1 MESLQA
7 NCKEMLVCKQQKSPV
22 LLGRWICGQSNNMN
36 TENVDSNSLTTWR
49 WSQSRFLSGNTYE
62 MLLQRVE
69 LGQSQ
74 GYRFLPNMSREILTL
89 KIPNMVEVLANTM
102 VVIILQTISNQHFIY
117 LKLTQHSISM
127 KKKNLRKFSW
137 EAVD

>member
-1 MESLQA
+1 
-7 NCKEMLVCKQQKSPV
+7 
-22 LLGRWICGQSNNMN
+22 MN

-102 VVIILQTISNQHFIY
+102 VVIILQHINVSHQHISY
-117 LKLTQHSISM
+117 LKAAH
-127 KKKNLRKFSW
+127 
-137 EAVD
+137 